1 MVVPFEAVGAVE
13 FFAYVFVGLDSV
25 ITLSTSGNGES
36 REAQYGHEPQ
46 QHYDNLVAHGQGLRC
61 LHCKYNTN
69 VHTCKENRQESDG
82 WGRKSYDA
90 ACCPPRCGQVAQV
103 DRFVA
108 DVVEKDTI
116 HIHQRSLVV
125 LTVMARVQSDV
136 ASVMVCVPELVAD
149 VTVLEERDS
158 LSRVYT
164 KRT

>member
-1 MVVPFEAVGAVE
+1 MRPA
-13 FFAYVFVGLDSV
+13 
-25 ITLSTSGNGES
+25 
-36 REAQYGHEPQ
+36 
-46 QHYDNLVAHGQGLRC
+46 AHR
-61 LHCKYNTN
+61 
-69 VHTCKENRQESDG
+69 
-82 WGRKSYDA
+82 W
-90 ACCPPRCGQVAQV
+90 GQVAQV

-125 LTVMARVQSDV
+125 QTVMARVLSDV
-136 ASVMVCVPELVAD
+136 ASVMFRVPELVAD

>member
-1 MVVPFEAVGAVE
+1 MAG
-13 FFAYVFVGLDSV
+13 G
-25 ITLSTSGNGES
+25 GN
-36 REAQYGHEPQ
+36 RMMQP
-46 QHYDNLVAHGQGLRC
+46 
-61 LHCKYNTN
+61 
-69 VHTCKENRQESDG
+69 
-82 WGRKSYDA
+82 A
-90 ACCPPRCGQVAQV
+90 APRCGQMAQV

-125 LTVMARVQSDV
+125 LTVMARVPSEV
-136 ASVMVCVPELVAD
+136 ASVMVRVPELVAD